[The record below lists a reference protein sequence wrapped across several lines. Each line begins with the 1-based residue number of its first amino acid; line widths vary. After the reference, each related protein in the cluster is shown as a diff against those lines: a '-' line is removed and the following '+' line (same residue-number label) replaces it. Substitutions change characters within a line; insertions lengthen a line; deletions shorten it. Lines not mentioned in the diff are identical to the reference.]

1 MMMVILR
8 SQPGP
13 TTGRAWPLLSIT
25 RVSRSGLTCAGD
37 EDRAGASPA
46 PTFIDRGLMPDG
58 TAVGAAFAACHVD
71 AGWEAPDDLP
81 AADEIDLIV
90 DHNLVPA
97 LLERLHDGRVDRRL
111 HLDIVLLAP
120 EPARRIETGLGV
132 HAIVEGVD
140 DHLDVSLR
148 LHVPAH
154 HPERPDGLRSEE
166 RRVGK

>member
-37 EDRAGASPA
+37 EDRAGTRQGGGSPA
-46 PTFIDRGLMPDG
+46 PTFIDRGLIPDG
-58 TAVGAAFAACHVD
+58 AAVGAAFAACHVD

-97 LLERLHDGRVDRRL
+97 LLERLHDGRVDRWL
-111 HLDIVLLAP
+111 YLDIALLAP
-120 EPARRIETGLGV
+120 EPARYIETGLGV
-132 HAIVEGVD
+132 HAVVEGVD
-140 DHLDVSLR
+140 DHLNVPLR

-154 HPERPDGLRSEE
+154 DAERPNSLPILT
-166 RRVGK
+166 